1 MQEIIFYN
9 SLTREKE
16 AFKPINGKKVA
27 MYSCGPTVY
36 NYAHIGNFRAY
47 IFSDLVRRVLEDF
60 GYEVKLAMNLTDVDD
75 KTIKNSK
82 ENNISLN
89 EYTKKYKDA
98 FFEDIKTLKI
108 KPANFYPSATEH
120 IKEMIDI
127 IELLKNNGHTY
138 EADGST
144 YFKIDTFNKYGELA
158 NLDKQKLLEGAS
170 GRVSSDEYDKENASD
185 FVLWKSYTEED
196 GDVYWDSPFGK
207 GRPGWHIECSAMSS
221 KYLGRHFD
229 IHTGGIDNKFPH
241 HENEIAQNEAA
252 FKEKFVN
259 YWLHC
264 EHLIVD
270 GEKMSKSKG
279 NFYTLRDLLDR
290 GLSPEAI
297 RYSLMSAHYRKRLNF
312 TIEGI
317 NQSQSAID
325 RVNDLIFRLKDIN
338 KDINK
343 NNLNEDEINKNVI
356 NENIIKEIEE
366 ANEKFS
372 DSIYNDL
379 NISEALG
386 IFFTLIKNINA
397 SFNSINA
404 EARDK
409 TIKFIE
415 RVNGII
421 NCFNMS
427 GEKEISD
434 TDEETINKLNKLIEE
449 KIKERSEAKKEKN
462 YAKADEIRNELLS
475 MGIEIMDTPQGVKWK
490 RK

>member
-1 MQEIIFYN
+1 MQEIMFQN
-9 SLTREKE
+9 SLTRNKE
-16 AFKPINGKKVA
+16 VFKPINDKKIG

-60 GYEVKLAMNLTDVDD
+60 GYEVKLIMNLTDVDD

-82 ENNISLN
+82 ENGISLS

-98 FFEDIKTLKI
+98 FFEDIKILKI
-108 KPANFYPSATEH
+108 KPADFYPSATEH

-138 EADGST
+138 EAEGST
-144 YFKIDTFNKYGELA
+144 YFKISSFKEYGELA
-158 NLDKQKLLEGAS
+158 NLDKQELLEGAS

-185 FVLWKSYTEED
+185 FVLWKAYTRED
-196 GDVYWDSPFGK
+196 GAVYWDSPFGK

-221 KYLGRHFD
+221 KYLGKHFD

-279 NFYTLRDLLDR
+279 NFYTLRDLLDK

-297 RYSLMSAHYRKRLNF
+297 RYSLLNSHYRKKLNF

-317 NQSQSAID
+317 NQSQNAID
-325 RVNDLIFRLKDIN
+325 RVNDLIFRLKDIDN
-338 KDINK
+338 PKD
-343 NNLNEDEINKNVI
+343 EEINKNLEKR
-356 NENIIKEIEE
+356 NKNLIKEIEE

-372 DSIYNDL
+372 EAVYNDL
-379 NISEALG
+379 NIAEALG
-386 IFFTLIKNINA
+386 IFFTLIKNINT
-397 SFNSINA
+397 SFNSINI
-404 EARDK
+404 ETRDRA
-409 TIKFIE
+409 IKFIE
-415 RVNGII
+415 RVNNII
-421 NCFNMS
+421 DCFNTN
-427 GEKEISD
+427 GKNEVEDLENI
-434 TDEETINKLNKLIEE
+434 NKLIEE
-449 KIKERSEAKKEKN
+449 RTAAKKEKN
-462 YAKADEIRNELLS
+462 YSKADEIRNRLLS

>member
-1 MQEIIFYN
+1 MQEIMFQN
-9 SLTREKE
+9 SLTRNKE
-16 AFKPINGKKVA
+16 VFKPINDKKIG

-60 GYEVKLAMNLTDVDD
+60 GYEVKLIMNLTDVDD

-82 ENNISLN
+82 ENGISLS

-108 KPANFYPSATEH
+108 KPADFYPSATEH

-138 EADGST
+138 EAEGST
-144 YFKIDTFNKYGELA
+144 YFKISSFKEYGELA
-158 NLDKQKLLEGAS
+158 NLDKQELLEGAS

-185 FVLWKSYTEED
+185 FVLWKAYTEED
-196 GDVYWDSPFGK
+196 GAVYWDSPFGK

-221 KYLGRHFD
+221 KYLGKHFD

-279 NFYTLRDLLDR
+279 NFYTLRDLLDK

-297 RYSLMSAHYRKRLNF
+297 RYSLLNSHYRKKLNF

-317 NQSQSAID
+317 NQSQNAID
-325 RVNDLIFRLKDIN
+325 RVNDLIFRLKDIDN
-338 KDINK
+338 SRD
-343 NNLNEDEINKNVI
+343 EEINKSLEKRNK
-356 NENIIKEIEE
+356 NLIKEIEE

-372 DSIYNDL
+372 EAVYNDL
-379 NISEALG
+379 NIAEALG
-386 IFFTLIKNINA
+386 IFFTLIKNINT
-397 SFNSINA
+397 SFNSINI
-404 EARDK
+404 ETRDRA
-409 TIKFIE
+409 IKFIE
-415 RVNGII
+415 RVNNII
-421 NCFNMS
+421 DCFNTN
-427 GEKEISD
+427 GENEVEDLENI
-434 TDEETINKLNKLIEE
+434 NKLIEE
-449 KIKERSEAKKEKN
+449 RTAAKKEKN
-462 YAKADEIRNELLS
+462 YSKADEIRNRLLS